1 MSATAKRL
9 TAITVLLL
17 AALMVA
23 FLAARGMG
31 FQVGIWPFASATPQ
45 IATVSP
51 EPSGEPTPSQDPL
64 AIFAEIETDVRALR
78 GLPAP
83 QIDPP
88 QILTRAELADA
99 LAKVFDRDFPPE
111 ERDAENATLRALGLL
126 TAQQDIAELTQRL
139 YADQVLGYYDFDGQ
153 RMVVVTDAGLTAE
166 ARITYA
172 HEYTHALQDAAF
184 DTAAAHDQLNGED
197 DAEMARVALEEGD
210 ASTAMVLWAIG
221 HLTAEELLEIQQ
233 TPIPD
238 TSGIPP
244 WMVRQLEFPYAAG
257 AAFVGQLYASGGWDA
272 VNAAYADPPS
282 STEQV
287 LHPDAYIDGEEPIA
301 VEVPDVFASL
311 GAGWSIARE
320 TTLGEAMIE
329 IWLEGIGLSQA
340 DAELASEGWGGDRV
354 VVAIGPDG
362 ELALALRIIWD
373 APIEVT
379 EFADR
384 YADVQGSLSL
394 NSDLR
399 LVGDR
404 ETILLQAT
412 SAEALTA
419 LQAALG
425 G

>member
-9 TAITVLLL
+9 TAITVLVL
-17 AALMVA
+17 AALIVA
-23 FLAARGMG
+23 FLAARGLG
-31 FQVGIWPFASATPQ
+31 FQVGIWPLASATPQ
-45 IATVSP
+45 IATFSP
-51 EPSGEPTPSQDPL
+51 EPSGSPTSSQDPL
-64 AIFAEIETDVRALR
+64 AVFAKIETDVRALR

-83 QIDPP
+83 EIGPP
-88 QILTRAELADA
+88 QVLTRAEFADA
-99 LAKVFDRDFPPE
+99 LAEIFDRDFPAA

-126 TAQQDIAELTQRL
+126 TAGQEIAELTQRL
-139 YADQVLGYYDFDGQ
+139 YADQVLGYYDFDEE
-153 RMVVVTDAGLTAE
+153 RMVVVTDAGLTAT

-197 DAEMARVALEEGD
+197 DAKMARVALEEGD

-221 HLTAEELLEIQQ
+221 HLTAEELLDIQA

-238 TSGIPP
+238 TSGIPD
-244 WMVRQLEFPYAAG
+244 WMVRQLEFPYVAG
-257 AAFVGQLYASGGWDA
+257 AEFVGQLYASGGWDA

-301 VEVPDVFASL
+301 VEAPDLLATL

-320 TTLGEAMIE
+320 ATLGEAMIA

-354 VVAIGPDG
+354 VIATGPG
-362 ELALALRIIWD
+362 GALALALRIAWD
-373 APIEVT
+373 APVEVT

-384 YADVQGSLSL
+384 YAEVQGGLSL
-394 NSDLR
+394 NTDLR
-399 LVGDR
+399 LGDR
-404 ETILLQAT
+404 ETIVLQAT
-412 SAEALTA
+412 SVEALTA

>member
-1 MSATAKRL
+1 MSALAKRL

-17 AALMVA
+17 AAVMVA
-23 FLAARGMG
+23 FLAARGLG
-31 FQVGIWPFASATPQ
+31 FQVGIWPLASATPQ
-45 IATVSP
+45 VATFSP

-64 AIFAEIETDVRALR
+64 AIFAAIEVDVRALR

-83 QIDPP
+83 QIGPP

-99 LAKVFDRDFPPE
+99 LAEIFDRDFPPD

-126 TAQQDIAELTQRL
+126 TAQQDIAELTERL
-139 YADQVLGYYDFDGQ
+139 YADQVLGYYDFDDP
-153 RMVVVTDAGLTAE
+153 RMVVVTDAGLTAA

-184 DTAAAHDQLNGED
+184 DTGAAHDQLNGED

-221 HLTAEELLEIQQ
+221 HLTADELLDIQQ

-238 TSGIPP
+238 TSGVPA
-244 WMVRQLEFPYAAG
+244 WMVRQLEFPYVAG
-257 AAFVGQLYASGGWDA
+257 AEFVGQLYASGGWDA
-272 VNAAYADPPS
+272 VNAAYADPPA

-301 VEVPDVFASL
+301 VESPNVVAAL

-320 TTLGEAMIE
+320 TTLGEAMIA
-329 IWLEGIGLSQA
+329 IWLEGIGLSPA

-354 VVAIGPDG
+354 VVATGPDG
-362 ELALALRIIWD
+362 ALALALRIAWD
-373 APIEVT
+373 APIEAA
-379 EFADR
+379 EFADA
-384 YADVQGSLSL
+384 YAEAQGTLPL
-394 NSDLR
+394 RTELR

-404 ETILLQAT
+404 ETIVLQA
-412 SAEALTA
+412 SSVEALTA
-419 LQAALG
+419 LQAALDG
-425 G
+425 